1 MPRYAQ
7 YIGVPNGNPRLDKL
21 KYKDIPA
28 VRNYLLEQ
36 QDHCCAL
43 CGDPIEQGKAVL
55 DHDHRSGIIRRV
67 LHRGCN
73 SMLGKIENN
82 MARSEIDLLRLMKFA
97 DKIADYISNTTTQW
111 IHPTYLSP
119 EERKMRAYKKKKK
132 KTTKRRGY

>member
-1 MPRYAQ
+1 MEK
-7 YIGVPNGNPRLDKL
+7 I

-36 QDHCCAL
+36 QAYRCAL
-43 CGDPIEQGKAVL
+43 CDDIIEEGKAVL

-82 MARSEIDLLRLMKFA
+82 MARSEVDLFRLMKMA
-97 DKIADYISNTTTQW
+97 STVADYISNTTTNW
-111 IHPTYLSP
+111 IHPTYKTK
-119 EERKMRAYKKKKK
+119 EERAMATKMKRTMGRGRGRGKKPP
-132 KTTKRRGY
+132 KR